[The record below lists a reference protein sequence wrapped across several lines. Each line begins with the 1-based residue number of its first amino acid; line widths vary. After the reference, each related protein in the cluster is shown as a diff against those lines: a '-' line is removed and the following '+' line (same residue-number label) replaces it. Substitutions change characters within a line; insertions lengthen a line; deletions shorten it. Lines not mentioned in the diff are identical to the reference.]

1 MYMIFQGS
9 VVISL
14 TKKDE
19 NEYFTLYATNYFGDY
34 HILLGLK
41 SAEYYKANGTCV
53 TYAHCIKKKVLLDLM
68 ETFPVAHSIFAERAS
83 KRRIEFRRI
92 KKQYEMFA
100 DVHPVPEIDMK

>member
-1 MYMIFQGS
+1 
-9 VVISL
+9 
-14 TKKDE
+14 
-19 NEYFTLYATNYFGDY
+19 
-34 HILLGLK
+34 
-41 SAEYYKANGTCV
+41 
-53 TYAHCIKKKVLLDLM
+53 M

>member
-1 MYMIFQGS
+1 M
-9 VVISL
+9 
-14 TKKDE
+14 
-19 NEYFTLYATNYFGDY
+19 
-34 HILLGLK
+34 GLK
-41 SAEYYKANGTCV
+41 SAEYYKANGTGV